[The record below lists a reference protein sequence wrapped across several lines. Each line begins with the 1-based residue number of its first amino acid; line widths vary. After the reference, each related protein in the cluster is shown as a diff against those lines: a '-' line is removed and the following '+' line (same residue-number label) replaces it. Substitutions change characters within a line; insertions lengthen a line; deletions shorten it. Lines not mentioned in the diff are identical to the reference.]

1 MLKKKQKQKTKPKK
15 KKTTATVKNI
25 RILEFLLIKKKEA
38 MNHDFEMVNSIH
50 NIRLY
55 DSYC

>member
-1 MLKKKQKQKTKPKK
+1 MLKKKRSKKQNQKK
-15 KKTTATVKNI
+15 KLPTVKNLC
-25 RILEFLLIKKKEA
+25 ILEFLLIIKKKA

>member
-1 MLKKKQKQKTKPKK
+1 MLKKKKQKTKSKK
-15 KKTTATVKNI
+15 KITATVKNLC
-25 RILEFLLIKKKEA
+25 ILEFLLIIKKKA